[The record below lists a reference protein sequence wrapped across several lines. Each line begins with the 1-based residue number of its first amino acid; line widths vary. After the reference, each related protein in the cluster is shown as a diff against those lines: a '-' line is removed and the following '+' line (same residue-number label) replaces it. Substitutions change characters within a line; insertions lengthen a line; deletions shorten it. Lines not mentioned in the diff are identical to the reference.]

1 MADEADD
8 KLIPCCR
15 QVSQPRLL
23 LRGGEPRI
31 VVIPG
36 PEHCDPILRSPLAD
50 SPNPPAKRISY
61 CGGFLTTVDFDRL
74 AREVAALPPYLFMPL
89 NEAVARAADRLGSSS
104 LAGRDL
110 TQHARARRLTVAMR
124 WIWPDGREQMFI
136 LRSRFWQ
143 WYAICARDPAPEI
156 GRQESVSVL
165 GAPGNRVPL
174 RGQGHGFVGRRRFE
188 RLYSATPPSK
198 PEPAPAS
205 RRKRRRKR
213 LPTKRRGKPAI
224 SPALL
229 TGKAALESA
238 NPMKIWIVSE
248 LKAMLKAGE
257 ISPATRIT
265 PLAKELQK
273 RLLLAV
279 ADRRMNKPVTWQHI
293 KNELYALKLWPIF
306 RD

>member
-1 MADEADD
+1 M
-8 KLIPCCR
+8 
-15 QVSQPRLL
+15 
-23 LRGGEPRI
+23 
-31 VVIPG
+31 
-36 PEHCDPILRSPLAD
+36 
-50 SPNPPAKRISY
+50 
-61 CGGFLTTVDFDRL
+61 
-74 AREVAALPPYLFMPL
+74 
-89 NEAVARAADRLGSSS
+89 
-104 LAGRDL
+104 
-110 TQHARARRLTVAMR
+110 
-124 WIWPDGREQMFI
+124 
-136 LRSRFWQ
+136 
-143 WYAICARDPAPEI
+143 
-156 GRQESVSVL
+156 
-165 GAPGNRVPL
+165 
-174 RGQGHGFVGRRRFE
+174 
-188 RLYSATPPSK
+188 
-198 PEPAPAS
+198 
-205 RRKRRRKR
+205 
-213 LPTKRRGKPAI
+213 PTKRRGKPAI